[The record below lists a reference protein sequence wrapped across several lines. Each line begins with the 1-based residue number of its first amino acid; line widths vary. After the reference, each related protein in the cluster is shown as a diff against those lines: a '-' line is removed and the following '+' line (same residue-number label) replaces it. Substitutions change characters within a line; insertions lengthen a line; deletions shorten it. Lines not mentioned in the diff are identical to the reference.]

1 MSEQN
6 DTQKD
11 EQGACGPG
19 CNCGT
24 SGSGRWRWLVGG
36 VVLLAACALV
46 VRAASKSN
54 GAPVAPV
61 STGYATLPLTPQ
73 PATTDVVAI
82 PEAVAAIK
90 ELAAMSELNTLA
102 EDTIGV
108 FLFLPGTNDASA
120 KIPADLIRGAVKK
133 MGPQLAGGKIGVFT
147 LKAGTPDYVQIA
159 KQIAVPGVLAM
170 VKGRGMAPVTGDLT
184 EAKLIQGF
192 VAASSAGGCGPAS
205 GGCGPRGCK

>member
-1 MSEQN
+1 MNEHN
-6 DTQKD
+6 ETQK
-11 EQGACGPG
+11 EEAGACGPG

-24 SGSGRWRWLVGG
+24 SGSSRWRWVVGC

-61 STGYATLPLTPQ
+61 STGFAALPTP
-73 PATTDVVAI
+73 PVSATTDVAALAA
-82 PEAVAAIK
+82 PVAAIK
-90 ELAAMSELNTLA
+90 ELAALSELNTLA
-102 EDTIGV
+102 GDTMGV
-108 FLFLPGTNDASA
+108 FVFLPGTNEASA

-133 MGPQLAGGKIGVFT
+133 MKPQLNGGEIGIFT

-159 KQIAVPGVLAM
+159 KQMAVPGVLAL

-192 VAASSAGGCGPAS
+192 AAASSAGGCGPAS
-205 GGCGPRGCK
+205 SGCGPTGCK